1 MLNEINSEL
10 EERLDSAAIEE
21 MMIRTEVQMPA
32 PIYHGAFDDAYNLM
46 YDNYVRKAIEEQQQ
60 IEAREWNGEWK

>member
-21 MMIRTEVQMPA
+21 MMIRTEVQMPHQ
-32 PIYHGAFDDAYNLM
+32 I
-46 YDNYVRKAIEEQQQ
+46 IEEQQQ